1 MNNFTDSTTHQ
12 APVETEP
19 QDGQLQNT
27 QTEPNTHVEQTMT
40 QTNQQHEITSLDL
53 TSYIDPDPQLIE
65 IVNNDIR
72 FMQKGIYASPDQTLL
87 LALAIEGSYFA
98 KSSPV
103 QTIIKVKVGD
113 PGNNINDTTKIL
125 ARQAYCP
132 IIDEYLQSSVFKNHC
147 KVHPY
152 ATCISAYQG
161 KPAKAMRNK
170 GELVHYG
177 THIIVHQGAVPYM
190 HDKEG
195 LLANI
200 SLPPV
205 PDGLTLTKPE
215 SFTEEEE
222 AELAI
227 NKAERAL
234 WHIQHKAK
242 VLAKLT
248 NCTLP
253 KPEDVSDKVFNAF
266 KLPLVLASR
275 MGQEQLEMMYAMMQ
289 ASNPL
294 KNQLPKD
301 TAMLVDIKVLTEQA
315 KRRYSHEAGIASAM
329 LVGQLAS
336 LSHGQWSDTV
346 TAKSLCKFMKD
357 FKVQPESI
365 KHDFI
370 NTSGYKFDD
379 LERLFAEKLDLSL
392 PLQQKRYAELTAM
405 LNQQH
410 AA

>member
-1 MNNFTDSTTHQ
+1 
-12 APVETEP
+12 
-19 QDGQLQNT
+19 
-27 QTEPNTHVEQTMT
+27 
-40 QTNQQHEITSLDL
+40 
-53 TSYIDPDPQLIE
+53 
-65 IVNNDIR
+65 
-72 FMQKGIYASPDQTLL
+72 
-87 LALAIEGSYFA
+87 
-98 KSSPV
+98 
-103 QTIIKVKVGD
+103 
-113 PGNNINDTTKIL
+113 
-125 ARQAYCP
+125 
-132 IIDEYLQSSVFKNHC
+132 
-147 KVHPY
+147 
-152 ATCISAYQG
+152 
-161 KPAKAMRNK
+161 MRNK
-170 GELVHYG
+170 GEVVHYG

-195 LLANI
+195 LLDII

-227 NKAERAL
+227 NKAQRAL

-266 KLPLVLASR
+266 KLPLVLASFV
-275 MGQEQLEMMYAMMQ
+275 GHEQLEMMYGMMQ

-294 KNQLPKD
+294 KNQLPTN

-315 KRRYSHEAGIASAM
+315 KRRYPHEAGIASAM

-336 LSHGQWSDTV
+336 LSHGQWDNKV
-346 TAKSLCKFMKD
+346 TTKSLCAFMSG
-357 FKVQPESI
+357 FNIEPQSI

-379 LERLFAEKLDLSL
+379 LERLFTEKLDLSL
-392 PLQQKRYAELTAM
+392 PLQQKRYSELTDM
-405 LNQQH
+405 LQQH
-410 AA
+410 HAA